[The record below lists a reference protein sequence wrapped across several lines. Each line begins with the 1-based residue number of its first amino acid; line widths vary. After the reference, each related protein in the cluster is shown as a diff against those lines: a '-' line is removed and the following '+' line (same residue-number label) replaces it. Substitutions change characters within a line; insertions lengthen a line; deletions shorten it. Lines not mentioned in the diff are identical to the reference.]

1 MAGMFDR
8 LQQEI
13 SHQDKVAGLST
24 VDLLDMEPGTREI
37 VQLLVRRGELSLGA
51 IAEALGQG
59 GADPEALTA
68 RLAAIADEGYI
79 LPRERDGTT
88 FYHTAFGRRRRQ
100 AVPLDIWDMLA
111 ERAEEG
117 ADETG
122 TGADGA
128 EAKP

>member
-51 IAEALGQG
+51 IAEALGPG
-59 GADPEALTA
+59 GADLEALTA
-68 RLAAIADEGYI
+68 RLAAIAEEGYV

-88 FYHTAFGRRRRQ
+88 YYHTAFGRRRRQ

-117 ADETG
+117 SEAAEA
-122 TGADGA
+122 GADSA
-128 EAKP
+128 EGRQ

>member
-37 VQLLVRRGELSLGA
+37 VQLLVRRGELSLDA
-51 IAEALGQG
+51 IAEALGQA
-59 GADPEALTA
+59 GANLEALTA
-68 RLAAIADEGYI
+68 RLAAIADEGY
-79 LPRERDGTT
+79 LLRRERDGTSY
-88 FYHTAFGRRRRQ
+88 YHTAFGRRRRQ

-111 ERAEEG
+111 ERAEDGSEAAEAG
-117 ADETG
+117 ADS
-122 TGADGA
+122 A
-128 EAKP
+128 EGRP